1 MSIASWWR
9 SRRHGDGEGDEPASL
24 GAGRDDRAELAAAS
38 DAGEVVVSWASPDE
52 LARIEGGHCRS
63 VTIPTPGV
71 AATALDGLVPLA
83 ANVGQAAQ
91 EYGMAVVR
99 FPEGVGWADLCVRG
113 SDGWNLLSSL
123 GCVLSRRREQNG
135 H

>member
-9 SRRHGDGEGDEPASL
+9 SRSHDDGCHDDGEGGEPASP
-24 GAGRDDRAELAAAS
+24 GDGRDDGTDLAAES
-38 DAGEVVVSWASPDE
+38 DPGEVVVSWAGPDE

-71 AATALDGLVPLA
+71 AAAVLDGLVPLA

-91 EYGMAVVR
+91 ERHG
-99 FPEGVGWADLCVRG
+99 RG
-113 SDGWNLLSSL
+113 QVSGGGRL
-123 GCVLSRRREQNG
+123 G
-135 H
+135 